1 MTDLSPAL
9 PVNGDRLVARLKA
22 LGQVGALPDGGVCRL
37 ALTPED
43 GAGRDLV
50 VNWMREQKLEVAID
64 PIGNIFGT
72 RKGTQDGPSVMI
84 GSHIDTVATG
94 GLYDGNLG
102 VTRRPGGI
110 ADPRRCRHCHRPSG
124 HRRRL
129 HQ

>member
-22 LGQVGALPDGGVCRL
+22 LGQVGALPEGGVCRL

-50 VNWMREQKLEVAID
+50 VGWMRDQGLEVAID

-72 RKGTQDGPSVMI
+72 RKGTQDGPSVMM

-94 GLYDGNLG
+94 GLYDGNRGVRAGLAGALPPPGSAALLG
-102 VTRRPGGI
+102 
-110 ADPRRCRHCHRPSG
+110 AN
-124 HRRRL
+124 
-129 HQ
+129 